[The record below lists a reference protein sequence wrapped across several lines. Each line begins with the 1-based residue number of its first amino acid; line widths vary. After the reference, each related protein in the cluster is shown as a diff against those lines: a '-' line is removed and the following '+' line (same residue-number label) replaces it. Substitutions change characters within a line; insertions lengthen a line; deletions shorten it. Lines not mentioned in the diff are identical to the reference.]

1 MQNAHKQGA
10 YAMNTNQVKGKLKD
24 LKGKLKEK
32 VGRLTGKTKTEL
44 EGIKDQVAG
53 KTEKAW
59 GDIRAEVK

>member
-1 MQNAHKQGA
+1 
-10 YAMNTNQVKGKLKD
+10 MNTNQVKGKLKD